1 MNSLLV
7 DLELI
12 YIDHN
17 HSATC
22 SCTFQLREALE
33 LSRIFFPNWNFSLI
47 FCEKLQGT
55 WEAQRPVLRVNEPK
69 KKVARSEAKIH
80 LSSINVRL

>member
-7 DLELI
+7 DLELV
-12 YIDHN
+12 YIDHH

-22 SCTFQLREALE
+22 SCIVQLREALE
-33 LSRIFFPNWNFSLI
+33 LSRIFSPNFSLI
-47 FCEKLQGT
+47 FCERLQWT

-69 KKVARSEAKIH
+69 KKVARCGQ
-80 LSSINVRL
+80 NPPQ